1 MFAKKWQKLIS
12 PATIPKHVVLIIH
25 LTIGR
30 RNNLMVLSLSK
41 VKKNE
46 KNNEGMIMATE
57 EEEIKKKK
65 ERKEKRT
72 NLIGCI

>member
-1 MFAKKWQKLIS
+1 
-12 PATIPKHVVLIIH
+12 
-25 LTIGR
+25 
-30 RNNLMVLSLSK
+30 MVLSLSK

-46 KNNEGMIMATE
+46 KSNEGMIMAIE

-72 NLIGCI
+72 NFIGCK

>member
-1 MFAKKWQKLIS
+1 
-12 PATIPKHVVLIIH
+12 
-25 LTIGR
+25 
-30 RNNLMVLSLSK
+30 MVLSLSK

-46 KNNEGMIMATE
+46 KSNEGMIMVIE

-72 NLIGCI
+72 NLIGCK